1 MSLDDDV
8 ERLIRYAAAAVTVPT
23 CALGRAFV
31 SLTLTVWHVLNLTR
45 TRRMGDI
52 PHFLLLLLHTFA
64 DRSSREHT
72 PPMVI

>member
-1 MSLDDDV
+1 MRLDDDV
-8 ERLIRYAAAAVTVPT
+8 ERLIRYATAAVTVPT

-52 PHFLLLLLHTFA
+52 PHFFFVTHIC
-64 DRSSREHT
+64 RSFISSTRRQW
-72 PPMVI
+72 